1 MDNAMKN
8 IPVSGPWIT
17 QKEIDYVADA
27 AANAWYGNANMYHE
41 RFEKAFAEYLDVK
54 YAVTL
59 PSCTSA
65 LHLSLLALG
74 VGPGDEVIVPDVTWI
89 ASAAPII
96 YVGAT
101 PVFVDMDEKTW
112 CISAGSFEEC
122 ITHKTKAVIPVDL
135 YGGIPDWDRILEIA
149 CRNNIAV
156 IEDAAEALGS
166 EYKGK
171 KAGAFGDT
179 GTFSFHGSKT
189 MTTGEGGMLVT
200 NNNELF
206 DRVLFLRDHGRK
218 PGDVLFFNTEVGYK
232 YKMSSMQAAL
242 GLAQIERADEL
253 VERKRKIFNWY
264 KKELGSIDGIT
275 LNFEP
280 EGTKNSYWMVS
291 VILDPKFGI
300 KKEELFH
307 KMNEQNISCRPF
319 FYPLSAIPAFYET
332 DAAQKARERN
342 MVSYKVSPYGVNLP
356 CGMDMDEGKVGRV
369 CEVLNTVIDNNA
381 K

>member
-1 MDNAMKN
+1 MKN

-17 QKEIDYVADA
+17 DKEVEYVADA
-27 AANAWYGNANMYHE
+27 ARNAWYENANMYHE
-41 RFEKAFAEYLDVK
+41 RFEKTFAEYLGVK
-54 YAVTL
+54 HAVTL

-74 VGPGDEVIVPDVTWI
+74 VGPGDEVVVSDVTWI

-96 YVGAT
+96 YVGAI
-101 PVFVDMDEKTW
+101 PVFADMDEKTW
-112 CISAGSFEEC
+112 CMTAESFEEC

-135 YGGIPDWDRILEIA
+135 YGSMPDWDRILEIA
-149 CRNNIAV
+149 RRHNIV
-156 IEDAAEALGS
+156 IIEAATEALAS

-171 KAGAFGDT
+171 KAGTFGDT
-179 GTFSFHGSKT
+179 GRFSFHGSRT
-189 MTTGEGGMLVT
+189 ITTGEGGMLVT
-200 NNNELF
+200 NNKELF

-218 PGDVLFFNTEVGYK
+218 PGDVLFFNSEVGYK

-253 VERKRKIFNWY
+253 EDKKCQIFSWY
-264 KKELGSIDGIT
+264 KKALAGIDGIT

-291 VILDPKFGI
+291 IILNQKYGI
-300 KKEELFH
+300 KKEELFY
-307 KMNEQNISCRPF
+307 KMQAHGISCRPF
-319 FYPLSAIPAFYET
+319 FFPLSAIPAFYET
-332 DAAQKARERN
+332 EEGQKARERN
-342 MVSYKVSPYGVNLP
+342 VVSYRISPYGLNLP
-356 CGMDMDEGKVGRV
+356 CGMNMDEVRVGRV
-369 CEVLNTVIDNNA
+369 CEVLNTIINNNA